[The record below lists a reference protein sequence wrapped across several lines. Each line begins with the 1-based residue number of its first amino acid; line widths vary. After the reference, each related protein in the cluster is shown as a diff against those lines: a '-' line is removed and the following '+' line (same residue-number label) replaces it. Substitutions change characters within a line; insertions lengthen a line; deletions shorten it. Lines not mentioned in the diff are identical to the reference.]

1 MKKIY
6 TYLGLIVFFII
17 TGGASRAQTAIYHDS
32 FIPGQTQWEN
42 FTSGNA
48 SGSIDA
54 GKYLLTQKSN
64 GNAFRTLGITIETN
78 KNYSIE
84 TEVVHVSG
92 TSEFSMGLVFASK
105 DRYDNYYF
113 AISASGSYTLR
124 QRQQGFLTPI
134 IDWTYSPLI
143 KTADGLPNKLR
154 IEKSDGLLKM
164 YINDQLVSQLSMP
177 LPMGNQIGFCV
188 ENAQS
193 VAFDYLTVNYLNK
206 PVKDTIKTPVGVA
219 AKVAVNKPSG
229 EIAKVVVNKPNDQPV
244 KDTVKKPVGEI
255 AKVVINKPNDQP
267 AKDTVKK
274 PVGEIAKVVV
284 NKPNDQPARDTVKKP
299 AGEIEKVVVNKP
311 NDQPAKDTVKKATGE
326 IAKVV
331 INKPN
336 DQPAK
341 DTVKKPVG
349 EVEKVV
355 INKPNDQPAKD
366 TVKKTTGEITN
377 VVVNKPNAEAVKDT
391 TNKPLNALITET
403 PYHFDF
409 NTYDQN
415 QWASNPTD
423 SVSILLKDGVL
434 KISGAAKSRYTRTTT
449 SPKLYVDM
457 HRNYLI
463 ETETV
468 HKKGVTNNGYGLDF
482 GVDSLRQYHFWIIAE
497 GYYCIGYTEKNE
509 FNYIVPFTLTDAVNK
524 HDDAKNKL
532 RVEHKNGQLYFY
544 VNDQRVDT
552 YPEVNFSGHQFGMS
566 VDSKQDVEFDYLTF
580 GYLDKPAP
588 VIKKDTISVPK
599 IYITS
604 PEVTR
609 GLRVVQNSEVLHV
622 AGVAKDPA
630 GIFSVRVNDV
640 SASVDS
646 IGNFTA
652 EIPMALGDNPLRV
665 TVLNMNM
672 TKGTYTFHVVRS
684 SMSAV
689 EQTSI
694 SQSAAKGKFYALL
707 IGVQDYRDQ
716 RIPTLEGPVNDAD
729 SLSQVLV
736 SNYTFLPENIKILKN
751 PTKEAFFDAL
761 DSLSG
766 KVNKEDNLLI
776 FYGGHGLYDEK
787 SLQGFWFPADAVRD
801 KKVTWISNSDL
812 LGYITEIKSKHTL
825 LISDACFSGSIFK
838 SRSVE
843 LMPRDIQ
850 QLYNLNSRKAMTSG
864 TMNEV
869 PDKSV
874 FMQYLVKRLKE
885 NKDEFMPSEFLFSIL
900 RPAVINNSPTFQVPQ
915 FGEIRESGDEG
926 GDFIFIKKTKDP
938 Q

>member
-17 TGGASRAQTAIYHDS
+17 TIGSLHAQTLIYQDS
-32 FIPGQTQWEN
+32 FIPGQTKWEN
-42 FTSGNA
+42 FSSGNT

-64 GNAFRTLGITIETN
+64 GNAFKTLGIAIETN

-177 LPMGNQIGFCV
+177 VPMGNQIGFCV

-193 VAFDYLTVNYLNK
+193 VAFGYLTVNYLNNPAK
-206 PVKDTIKTPVGVA
+206 DTVKKTTGEIAKVVVNKPPVETAQVIISKPVDIPVKDTAKKTAGEVVKVIVNKPVDTL
-219 AKVAVNKPSG
+219 KKPSG
-229 EIAKVVVNKPNDQPV
+229 EIAKVIINKPNDQPAKDTVKKTAGEITNVVVNKPNDQPV
-244 KDTVKKPVGEI
+244 KDTVKK
-255 AKVVINKPNDQP
+255 
-267 AKDTVKK
+267 T
-274 PVGEIAKVVV
+274 
-284 NKPNDQPARDTVKKP
+284 
-299 AGEIEKVVVNKP
+299 AGEITN
-311 NDQPAKDTVKKATGE
+311 
-326 IAKVV
+326 V
-331 INKPN
+331 I
-336 DQPAK
+336 
-341 DTVKKPVG
+341 V
-349 EVEKVV
+349 
-355 INKPNDQPAKD
+355 NKPNDQPAKD

-377 VVVNKPNAEAVKDT
+377 VIVNKPNAEAVKDT
-391 TNKPLNALITET
+391 ANKTLSASVIET

-409 NTYDQN
+409 NFYDQS
-415 QWASNPTD
+415 QWASNPVD
-423 SVSILLKDGVL
+423 SALIRQRNGVL
-434 KISGAAKSRYTRTTT
+434 KISGAADRYTSRVTD
-449 SPKLYVDM
+449 PKLYVNM
-457 HRNYLI
+457 HRDFLL
-463 ETETV
+463 ETETI
-468 HKKGVTNNGYGLDF
+468 HKKGKQDNGYGLDF
-482 GVDSLRQYHFWIIAE
+482 AVDSLRQYHFWIIPG
-497 GYYCIGYTEKNE
+497 GYYCIGYTKNS
-509 FNYIVPFTLTDAVNK
+509 NSDSLTPIVPFTPTDAVNK
-524 HDDAKNKL
+524 RGDAKNKL
-532 RVEHKNGQLYFY
+532 AIEHKNGQLYFY
-544 VNDQRVDT
+544 INDQRVDN
-552 YPEVNFSGHQFGMS
+552 YPDVNFSGHQFGVS

-580 GYLDKPAP
+580 GYLDKPEP
-588 VIKKDTISVPK
+588 IIKKDTFSIPK

-646 IGNFTA
+646 LGNFTA

-672 TKGTYTFHVVRS
+672 TKGTYTFHVARS
-684 SMSAV
+684 SISAV

-694 SQSAAKGKFYALL
+694 SQSASQGKFYALL

-736 SNYTFLPENIKILKN
+736 ANYTFLPENIKVLKN
-751 PTKEAFFDAL
+751 PTKEALFDAL

-766 KVNKEDNLLI
+766 KVKSEDNLLI
-776 FYGGHGLYDEK
+776 FYGGHGLYDNK

-850 QLYNLNSRKAMTSG
+850 QLYNLPSRKAMTSG

-885 NKDEFMPSEFLFSIL
+885 NKDPFMTSEFLFSIL

-915 FGEIRESGDEG
+915 FGEIREAGDEG
-926 GDFIFIKKTKDP
+926 GDFIFIKKVKNP
-938 Q
+938 L